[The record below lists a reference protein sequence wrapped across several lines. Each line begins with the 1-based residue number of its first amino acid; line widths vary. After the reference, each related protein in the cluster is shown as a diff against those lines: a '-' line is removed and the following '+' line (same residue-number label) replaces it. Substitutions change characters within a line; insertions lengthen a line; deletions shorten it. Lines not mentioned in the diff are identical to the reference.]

1 MFISHF
7 FYKYTFW
14 GIIIE
19 NSETE
24 REVLIP
30 KFWCY
35 LNNLSGYVKATCW
48 QLVLFGVSYISLIYL
63 KILNFQKINYNLH
76 PLSALVK
83 ALSKLISAQGTYSN
97 FYSTIRITIIHP
109 FFKIFSYYI
118 HTDAEINPYTLR
130 QKTE

>member
-24 REVLIP
+24 REVLNP

-35 LNNLSGYVKATCW
+35 LNNLSGYLKATCW
-48 QLVLFGVSYISLIYL
+48 YLVLFGVSYISLIYL
-63 KILNFQKINYNLH
+63 KILNFQKINYNPH
-76 PLSALVK
+76 PLSDLVK
-83 ALSKLISAQGTYSN
+83 DLKN
-97 FYSTIRITIIHP
+97 
-109 FFKIFSYYI
+109 
-118 HTDAEINPYTLR
+118 
-130 QKTE
+130 